1 VSNSNNAMSTPDSD
15 PTPEHRVT
23 LAEIAAEAE
32 VSLATVSK
40 VLNGRA
46 DVSASTR
53 ARVERLLH
61 AYGYLRRASGAGTG
75 IARMI
80 ELVFHELE
88 SEWAIEIIRG
98 VERVTRQAGISLIL
112 TESGDRHSPGHA
124 WIDGV
129 LRRRPIGVILV
140 FSDLD
145 PVEKHKLRSR
155 GVNFVVVDPADEPEP
170 DVASIGSANWAGG
183 LAAAQHLI
191 ELGHRRI
198 GMIGG
203 PEDMLCSIARVDGYR
218 SALERAGL
226 GFDPGL
232 VRAGD
237 FHVAGGRR
245 AAAHLLDLPE
255 PPTAIFAGSDL
266 QALGVYE
273 AARPRGIR
281 IPEDLSVV
289 GYDDLRIARWV
300 GPPLT
305 TIRQPLTEMAETAA
319 RLLIRLVDDPEAPV
333 NQRFDLATSLIV
345 RESTAPPA
353 AAAPAKPLSDRAP
366 SSVVLTRGAIAVD
379 DSGPAPPTR
388 LE

>member
-1 VSNSNNAMSTPDSD
+1 LSKAPKRRPAPN
-15 PTPEHRVT
+15 RRIT
-23 LAEIAAEAE
+23 LADIASEGG

-46 DVSASTR
+46 DVAIGTR
-53 ARVERLLH
+53 VRIERLLH
-61 AYGYLRRASGAGTG
+61 EYGYLRRVPAAGNAV
-75 IARMI
+75 ARMI

-98 VERVTRQAGISLIL
+98 VEHVTRNAEIGLIL
-112 TESGDRHSPGHA
+112 TESGDRHSPGAA

-140 FSDLD
+140 FSDLA

-183 LAAAQHLI
+183 LAAAEHLI

-198 GMIGG
+198 GMISG

-218 SALERAGL
+218 SALERAGI
-226 GFDPGL
+226 GFDANL

-237 FHVAGGRR
+237 FHVAGGHR
-245 AAAHLLDLPE
+245 AATQLLNLE
-255 PPTAIFAGSDL
+255 QPPTAIFAGSDL

-281 IPEDLSVV
+281 IPYDLSVV
-289 GYDDLRIARWV
+289 GYDDLRIGHWV

-305 TIRQPLTEMAETAA
+305 TIRQPLVEMAETAA
-319 RLLIRLVDDPEAPV
+319 RLLIQMVEDPEAPM
-333 NQRFDLATSLIV
+333 NQRVDLATSLVV
-345 RESTAPPA
+345 RESTAPPRELAPGGSLHA
-353 AAAPAKPLSDRAP
+353 A
-366 SSVVLTRGAIAVD
+366 TG
-379 DSGPAPPTR
+379 
-388 LE
+388 

>member
-1 VSNSNNAMSTPDSD
+1 MLKSPEGLPTPDR
-15 PTPEHRVT
+15 RVT
-23 LAEIAAEAE
+23 LAQIAAEAS

-40 VLNGRA
+40 VLNGRT
-46 DVSASTR
+46 DVAPATR
-53 ARVERLLH
+53 VRVERLLH
-61 AYGYLRRASGAGTG
+61 DYGYLRRASGAGVG
-75 IARMI
+75 VARMI

-98 VERVTRQAGISLIL
+98 VERVTQQVGISLIL
-112 TESGDRHSPGHA
+112 TESGDRHSPGTA

-140 FSDLD
+140 FSDLAA
-145 PVEKHKLRSR
+145 VEKHKLRSR

-198 GMIGG
+198 GMISG
-203 PEDMLCSIARVDGYR
+203 PEDMLCAVARVDGYR
-218 SALERAGL
+218 SALERAGI
-226 GFDPGL
+226 GFDPEL
-232 VRAGD
+232 LRAGD
-237 FHVAGGRR
+237 FHVEGGRR
-245 AAAHLLDLPE
+245 AAEQLLDLAQ

-281 IPEDLSVV
+281 IPDDLSVV

-305 TIRQPLTEMAETAA
+305 TIRQPLLEMAETAA
-319 RLLIRLVDDPEAPV
+319 RLLIRMAEDPDAPV
-333 NQRFDLATSLIV
+333 NHRIDLATSLVI
-345 RESTAPPA
+345 RESTAPPRDAVSPGERSRLRA
-353 AAAPAKPLSDRAP
+353 AASA
-366 SSVVLTRGAIAVD
+366 
-379 DSGPAPPTR
+379 
-388 LE
+388 

>member
-1 VSNSNNAMSTPDSD
+1 MSSTTNPNGSRNSKGA
-15 PTPEHRVT
+15 PERRVT
-23 LAEIAAEAE
+23 LADIAAQAG

-46 DVSASTR
+46 DVSAVTR
-53 ARVERLLH
+53 ARVEKLLH
-61 AYGYLRRASGAGTG
+61 GYGYLRRASSASSGSAQ
-75 IARMI
+75 MV

-98 VERVTRQAGISLIL
+98 VERVTREAGISLIL

-129 LRRRPIGVILV
+129 LRRRPMGVILV
-140 FSDLD
+140 FSDLEQQ
-145 PVEKHKLRSR
+145 EKHKLRSR

-183 LAAAQHLI
+183 FAAAQHLLA
-191 ELGHRRI
+191 LGHRRI
-198 GMIGG
+198 GMISG
-203 PEDMLCSIARVDGYR
+203 PEDMLCSVARVDGYR
-218 SALERAGL
+218 SALERAGIR
-226 GFDPGL
+226 FDPGL

-237 FHVAGGRR
+237 FHVPGAR
-245 AAAHLLDLPE
+245 AAAEALLDLTE
-255 PPTAIFAGSDL
+255 PPTAIFGGSDV

-273 AARPRGIR
+273 AARPRGVT
-281 IPEDLSVV
+281 IPDDLSVV

-319 RLLIRLVDDPEAPV
+319 RLLIRLVDD
-333 NQRFDLATSLIV
+333 
-345 RESTAPPA
+345 
-353 AAAPAKPLSDRAP
+353 
-366 SSVVLTRGAIAVD
+366 
-379 DSGPAPPTR
+379 
-388 LE
+388 

>member
-1 VSNSNNAMSTPDSD
+1 MSKAPKRR
-15 PTPEHRVT
+15 PAKNRRVT
-23 LAEIAAEAE
+23 LAEIAAEGG

-46 DVSASTR
+46 DVAAGTR
-53 ARVERLLH
+53 VRVEGLLH
-61 AYGYLRRASGAGTG
+61 EHGYLRRIPAAGTAA
-75 IARMI
+75 ARMI

-98 VERVTRQAGISLIL
+98 VEHVTRDAEIGLIL
-112 TESGDRHSPGHA
+112 TESGDRHSPGAA

-129 LRRRPIGVILV
+129 LRRKPIGVILV
-140 FSDLD
+140 FSDLV

-183 LAAAQHLI
+183 LAAAEHLI

-198 GMIGG
+198 GMISG
-203 PEDMLCSIARVDGYR
+203 PEDMICSIARVDGYR
-218 SALERAGL
+218 SALERAGI
-226 GFDPGL
+226 GFDPAL

-237 FHVAGGRR
+237 FHVGGGHR
-245 AAAHLLDLPE
+245 AATELLSLE
-255 PPTAIFAGSDL
+255 CPPTAIFAGSDL

-281 IPEDLSVV
+281 IPYDLSVV
-289 GYDDLRIARWV
+289 GYDDLRIGHWV

-305 TIRQPLTEMAETAA
+305 TIRQPLVEMAETAA
-319 RLLIRLVDDPEAPV
+319 RLLIQMVDDPDAAV
-333 NQRFDLATSLIV
+333 NRRVDLATSLVV
-345 RESTAPPA
+345 RESTAPPREAAPGQSLHA
-353 AAAPAKPLSDRAP
+353 AAS
-366 SSVVLTRGAIAVD
+366 
-379 DSGPAPPTR
+379 
-388 LE
+388 

>member
-1 VSNSNNAMSTPDSD
+1 MQRGHELPRPREGQSPPDR
-15 PTPEHRVT
+15 RVT
-23 LAEIAAEAE
+23 LADIAAEAS

-40 VLNGRA
+40 VLNGRT
-46 DVSASTR
+46 DVAPSTR
-53 ARVERLLH
+53 VRIERLLH
-61 AYGYLRRASGAGTG
+61 DNGYLRRASGPGTG
-75 IARMI
+75 ITRMI

-98 VERVTRQAGISLIL
+98 VERVTQEAGISLIL
-112 TESGDRHSPGHA
+112 TQSGDRHSPGLA

-129 LRRRPIGVILV
+129 LRRRPIGVVLV
-140 FSDLD
+140 FSDLAE
-145 PVEKHKLRSR
+145 VEKHKLRSR

-198 GMIGG
+198 GMISG
-203 PEDMLCSIARVDGYR
+203 PEDLLCSIARVDGYR

-226 GFDPGL
+226 RFDPEL

-237 FHVAGGRR
+237 FHVEGGRR
-245 AAAHLLDLPE
+245 AAEQLLGLDR

-266 QALGVYE
+266 QALGVYD

-281 IPEDLSVV
+281 VPDDLSVV

-305 TIRQPLTEMAETAA
+305 TIRQPLAEMAETAA
-319 RLLIRLVDDPEAPV
+319 RLLIQMDEDPDAPV
-333 NQRFDLATSLIV
+333 NQRVDLATSLVV
-345 RESTAPPA
+345 RESTAPPRDAVEPQPLHA
-353 AAAPAKPLSDRAP
+353 AA
-366 SSVVLTRGAIAVD
+366 G
-379 DSGPAPPTR
+379 
-388 LE
+388 

>member
-1 VSNSNNAMSTPDSD
+1 M
-15 PTPEHRVT
+15 T
-23 LAEIAAEAE
+23 LAEIAVEAG

-40 VLNGRA
+40 VLNGRT
-46 DVSASTR
+46 DVAPKTR
-53 ARVERLLH
+53 SRVERLLH
-61 AYGYLRRASGAGTG
+61 EHGYLRRASSAGAG

-98 VERVTRQAGISLIL
+98 VERVTRAAGISLIL

-129 LRRRPIGVILV
+129 LRRRPMGVILV
-140 FSDLD
+140 FSDLEQ
-145 PVEKHKLRSR
+145 VEKHKLRSR

-191 ELGHRRI
+191 KLGHQRI
-198 GMIGG
+198 GMISG
-203 PEDMLCSIARVDGYR
+203 PDDMLCSIARVDGYR
-218 SALERAGL
+218 SALERAGI

-237 FHVAGGRR
+237 FHVQGGRL
-245 AAAHLLDLPE
+245 AAEQLLDLPE

-273 AARPRGIR
+273 AARPRGIM
-281 IPEDLSVV
+281 IPDDLSVV

-319 RLLIRLVDDPEAPV
+319 RLLIRMVEDPDEPV
-333 NQRFDLATSLIV
+333 NQRFDLATSLVV
-345 RESTAPPA
+345 RESTAAPRQAVA
-353 AAAPAKPLSDRAP
+353 AAGTKTDRAP
-366 SSVVLTRGAIAVD
+366 ISEI
-379 DSGPAPPTR
+379 
-388 LE
+388 

>member
-1 VSNSNNAMSTPDSD
+1 MPKTKSPIDDAARDGQPDR
-15 PTPEHRVT
+15 RVT
-23 LAEIAAEAE
+23 LAEIAGEAG

-40 VLNGRA
+40 VLNGRS
-46 DVSASTR
+46 DVSPTTR

-61 AYGYLRRASGAGTG
+61 GNGYLRRASPAGSAG
-75 IARMI
+75 ARMI

-98 VERVTRQAGISLIL
+98 VERVTREAGISLIL

-129 LRRRPIGVILV
+129 LRRWPIGVILV
-140 FSDLD
+140 FSDLA
-145 PVEKHKLRSR
+145 PEEKHKLRSR

-191 ELGHRRI
+191 ALGHTRI
-198 GMIGG
+198 GMISG
-203 PEDMLCSIARVDGYR
+203 PEDMLCSVARVDGYR
-218 SALERAGL
+218 SALERAGI
-226 GFDPGL
+226 GFDPSL
-232 VRAGD
+232 LAVGD

-245 AAAHLLDLPE
+245 AAAQLLDLDE

-273 AARPRGIR
+273 AARPRGVR

-319 RLLIRLVDDPEAPV
+319 RMLIRMTEDPDAPL
-333 NQRFDLATSLIV
+333 NQRFDLATSLVV
-345 RESTAPPA
+345 RESTAPP
-353 AAAPAKPLSDRAP
+353 R
-366 SSVVLTRGAIAVD
+366 
-379 DSGPAPPTR
+379 
-388 LE
+388 

>member
-1 VSNSNNAMSTPDSD
+1 VPNVNNSKGLTEPAPAV
-15 PTPEHRVT
+15 ERRVT
-23 LAEIAAEAE
+23 LADIAAQAD

-46 DVSASTR
+46 DVAAQTR
-53 ARVERLLH
+53 VRIERLLH
-61 AYGYLRRASGAGTG
+61 DHGYLRRASGAGTG

-98 VERVTRQAGISLIL
+98 VERVTRETGISLIL

-140 FSDLD
+140 FSDLEQE
-145 PVEKHKLRSR
+145 EKHKLRSR

-198 GMIGG
+198 GMISG

-218 SALERAGL
+218 SALERAGIR
-226 GFDPGL
+226 FDPGL

-237 FHVAGGRR
+237 FHVDGGRS
-245 AAAHLLDLPE
+245 AAARLLDLE
-255 PPTAIFAGSDL
+255 RPPTAIFAGSDL

-273 AARPRGIR
+273 AARPRGIK
-281 IPEDLSVV
+281 IPDDLSVV

-319 RLLIRLVDDPEAPV
+319 RLLIRMVDDPDAPV
-333 NQRFDLATSLIV
+333 NQRFDLATSLVV
-345 RESTAPPA
+345 RESTAPPREGA
-353 AAAPAKPLSDRAP
+353 TEVEMDRAP
-366 SSVVLTRGAIAVD
+366 SSVV
-379 DSGPAPPTR
+379 
-388 LE
+388 

>member
-1 VSNSNNAMSTPDSD
+1 MMANDEESLQTKESA
-15 PTPEHRVT
+15 PTAGRRIT
-23 LAEIAAEAE
+23 LTAIAEEAG

-40 VLNGRA
+40 VLNGRT
-46 DVSASTR
+46 DVSPSTR
-53 ARVERLLH
+53 MRVERLLQEH
-61 AYGYLRRASGAGTG
+61 GYLRRASGAGSV
-75 IARMI
+75 ARMI

-88 SEWAIEIIRG
+88 SEWSIEIIRG

-129 LRRRPIGVILV
+129 LRRRPMGVILV

-198 GMIGG
+198 GMISG
-203 PEDMLCSIARVDGYR
+203 PEDVLCSIARVDGYR

-226 GFDPGL
+226 RFDPGL
-232 VRAGD
+232 VFAGD
-237 FHVAGGRR
+237 FHVTGGR
-245 AAAHLLDLPE
+245 AAAEQLLDLDE

-273 AARPRGIR
+273 AARPRGVR
-281 IPEDLSVV
+281 IPDDLSVV
-289 GYDDLRIARWV
+289 GYDDLRIARWA

-319 RLLIRLVDDPEAPV
+319 RLLIGMVDEPETTI
-333 NQRFDLATSLIV
+333 NQRIDLATSLVV
-345 RESTAPPA
+345 RESTAAPREHTAAAEPAPA
-353 AAAPAKPLSDRAP
+353 AAPKTPQ
-366 SSVVLTRGAIAVD
+366 T
-379 DSGPAPPTR
+379 
-388 LE
+388 

>member
-1 VSNSNNAMSTPDSD
+1 MSSTKNPSTKANSGPD
-15 PTPEHRVT
+15 PERRIT
-23 LAEIAAEAE
+23 LADIAGEAG

-46 DVSASTR
+46 DVSATTR
-53 ARVERLLH
+53 ARVEQLL
-61 AYGYLRRASGAGTG
+61 AGYGYLRRASGAGNNQ
-75 IARMI
+75 ARMV

-98 VERVTRQAGISLIL
+98 VERVTREAGISLIL

-129 LRRRPIGVILV
+129 LRRRPVGVILV
-140 FSDLD
+140 FSDLG
-145 PVEKHKLRSR
+145 PEEKHKLRSR

-183 LAAAQHLI
+183 FAAAQHLLA
-191 ELGHRRI
+191 LGHRRI
-198 GMIGG
+198 GMISG
-203 PEDMLCSIARVDGYR
+203 PEDMLCSVARVDGYR
-218 SALERAGL
+218 SALERAGVAFEPEL
-226 GFDPGL
+226 L
-232 VRAGD
+232 LAGD

-245 AAAHLLDLPE
+245 AASQLLDLDE

-273 AARPRGIR
+273 AARPRGVR
-281 IPEDLSVV
+281 IPDDLSVV

-319 RLLIRLVDDPEAPV
+319 RMLIRMSDNPDTPV
-333 NQRFDLATSLIV
+333 NQRFDLATSLVV
-345 RESTAPPA
+345 RESTAPP
-353 AAAPAKPLSDRAP
+353 K
-366 SSVVLTRGAIAVD
+366 
-379 DSGPAPPTR
+379 
-388 LE
+388 

>member
-1 VSNSNNAMSTPDSD
+1 VADSEQLP
-15 PTPEHRVT
+15 PTK
-23 LAEIAAEAE
+23 AAAAEQRRRITLTAIADQAG

-40 VLNGRA
+40 VLNGRT

-53 ARVERLLH
+53 MRVERLLQEH
-61 AYGYLRRASGAGTG
+61 GYLKRGSAGSGV
-75 IARMI
+75 ARMI
-80 ELVFHELE
+80 ELVFHELD

-98 VERVTRQAGISLIL
+98 VERITNESDVSLIL
-112 TESGDRHSPGHA
+112 TQSGDRHSPGHA

-129 LRRRPIGVILV
+129 LRRRPMGVILV

-145 PVEKHKLRSR
+145 PGEKYKLRSR

-183 LAAAQHLI
+183 FAAAQHLI
-191 ELGHRRI
+191 DLGHRRI
-198 GMIGG
+198 GMISG
-203 PEDMLCSIARVDGYR
+203 PEDMLCSIARVDGFR
-218 SALERAGL
+218 SALERSGI

-237 FHVAGGRR
+237 FHVTGGR
-245 AAAHLLDLPE
+245 AAAEALLDLSE

-273 AARPRGIR
+273 AARPRGVR
-281 IPEDLSVV
+281 IPDDLSVV
-289 GYDDLRIARWV
+289 GYDDLRVARWV

-319 RLLIRLVDDPEAPV
+319 RLLIDMADAPETTP
-333 NQRFDLATSLIV
+333 NQRIDLATSLVV
-345 RESTAPPA
+345 RESTAPP
-353 AAAPAKPLSDRAP
+353 PALGRDGVGRTRA
-366 SSVVLTRGAIAVD
+366 S
-379 DSGPAPPTR
+379 
-388 LE
+388 

>member
-1 VSNSNNAMSTPDSD
+1 MSSTANPNGSRNSKSP
-15 PTPEHRVT
+15 PERRVT
-23 LAEIAAEAE
+23 LADIAAQAG

-46 DVSASTR
+46 DVSAVTR
-53 ARVERLLH
+53 ARVEKLLH
-61 AYGYLRRASGAGTG
+61 GYGYLRRSSSASSGSAQ
-75 IARMI
+75 MV

-98 VERVTRQAGISLIL
+98 VERVTREAGISLIL

-129 LRRRPIGVILV
+129 LRRRPMGVILV
-140 FSDLD
+140 FSDLEQQ
-145 PVEKHKLRSR
+145 EKHKLRSR

-183 LAAAQHLI
+183 FAAAQHLLT
-191 ELGHRRI
+191 LGHRRI
-198 GMIGG
+198 GMISG
-203 PEDMLCSIARVDGYR
+203 PDDMLCSVARVDGYR
-218 SALERAGL
+218 SALERAGFA
-226 GFDPGL
+226 FDASL
-232 VRAGD
+232 VRTGD

-245 AAAHLLDLPE
+245 GAAQLLDLPE

-273 AARPRGIR
+273 AARPRGVR

-319 RLLIRLVDDPEAPV
+319 RMLIRMNDDPETPV
-333 NQRFDLATSLIV
+333 NQRFDLATSLVV
-345 RESTAPPA
+345 RESTAPPSA
-353 AAAPAKPLSDRAP
+353 
-366 SSVVLTRGAIAVD
+366 
-379 DSGPAPPTR
+379 
-388 LE
+388 